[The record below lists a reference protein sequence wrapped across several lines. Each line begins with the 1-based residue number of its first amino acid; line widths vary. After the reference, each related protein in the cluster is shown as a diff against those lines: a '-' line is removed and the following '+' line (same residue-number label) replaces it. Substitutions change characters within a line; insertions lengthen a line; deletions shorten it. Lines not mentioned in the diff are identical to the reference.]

1 MLSNHQKI
9 IVLGLEMILCC
20 FLAIMPGNALSQ
32 DASAASRKLVVGTV
46 VAPPLYEKTED
57 GQWQGFGIEIWQ
69 AVAQRMGVLFE
80 FREYRDYGALQDAIK
95 NGEVDAIPAM
105 PVEERYEP
113 VMDFS
118 QSYLRS
124 GLAIAVP
131 AEGAGDRWTNV
142 IASIF
147 SRDILGAVGLLML
160 VSLIAGIMVWAFE
173 RRQNSEMFGDG
184 TVKGISHGVWWSVV
198 TMTTVGYGDK
208 APKTIGGRVVG
219 LIWMLFSIVF
229 ISCFTA
235 NITTSLTISELRGK
249 VRGFNDLY
257 SAKVG
262 SISRSE
268 ASDFL
273 TKQGLAVNPFE
284 NIRQGL
290 QAVADKKVD
299 AFVLNELILKHLAK
313 TEFAGRVRVIPGTFD
328 EYYVSIA
335 MQDKSPL
342 RKPVNKA
349 LLGLMKTEVW
359 ADLLNRYA
367 K

>member
-1 MLSNHQKI
+1 M
-9 IVLGLEMILCC
+9 
-20 FLAIMPGNALSQ
+20 
-32 DASAASRKLVVGTV
+32 VVGTV

-57 GQWQGFGIEIWQ
+57 GQWKGFGIEIWQ
-69 AVAQRMGVLFE
+69 AVAQRMGLLFE
-80 FREYRDYGALQDAIK
+80 FREYRDFGALLDAIK
-95 NGEVDAIPAM
+95 NREIDAIPAL

-131 AEGAGDRWTNV
+131 AEGGGDRWTNV

-147 SRDILGAVGLLML
+147 SREILGAVGLLML
-160 VSLIAGIMVWAFE
+160 VSLVAGIMVWAFE
-173 RRQNSEMFGDG
+173 RRLNSEMFGDG
-184 TVKGISHGVWWSVV
+184 TVKGIGHGIWWSVV

-229 ISCFTA
+229 ISSFTA
-235 NITTSLTISELRGK
+235 NITTSLTIGELRGK

-257 SAKVG
+257 SARVG

-273 TKQGLAVNPFE
+273 TRHGLAATPFE

-290 QAVADKKVD
+290 QAVADKKID
-299 AFVLNELILKHLAK
+299 AFVLNELILKYLAK
-313 TEFAGRVRVIPGTFD
+313 TEFAGRVQIIPGTFD

-335 MQDKSPL
+335 IQDKSPL
-342 RKPVNKA
+342 RKPINRA

-359 ADLLNRYA
+359 SDLLNRYA

>member
-1 MLSNHQKI
+1 MLSNQQKI
-9 IVLGLEMILCC
+9 IALGWGPILFC
-20 FLAIMPGNALSQ
+20 LLSLMPGNAFSQ
-32 DASAASRKLVVGTV
+32 DASAALSKLVVGTV
-46 VAPPLYEKTED
+46 VAPPLYVKAED

-80 FREYRDYGALQDAIK
+80 FREYNDFGALLDAIK
-95 NGEVDAIPAM
+95 NGEIDAIPAL

-131 AEGAGDRWTNV
+131 VEDASDRWTNV

-147 SRDILGAVGLLML
+147 SRDILRAVGLLML
-160 VSLIAGIMVWAFE
+160 VSLIAGIMVWTFE

-184 TVKGISHGVWWSVV
+184 TVKGIGHGIWWSVV

-208 APKTIGGRVVG
+208 APKTIGGRVVA

-229 ISCFTA
+229 IASFTA

-257 SAKVG
+257 NARVG
-262 SISRSE
+262 AISRSE

-273 TKQGLAVNPFE
+273 TKHGMAVNPFE
-284 NIRQGL
+284 NLRQGL
-290 QAVADKKVD
+290 QAVADKKID
-299 AFVLNELILKHLAK
+299 AFVLNELILKYLARN
-313 TEFAGRVRVIPGTFD
+313 EFAGRVQVIPGTFD

-335 MQDKSPL
+335 IQDKSPL
-342 RKPVNKA
+342 RKPINKA
-349 LLGLMKTEVW
+349 LLGLMKTEAW
-359 ADLLNRYA
+359 TDFLNRYA